1 MKIDIYFEIN
11 SVNKIKITK
20 FLENINWRICHVTK
34 RKMKIPL
41 LLKNNHIQI
50 LEGNIRSPNHPLL
63 LQYGEKLILEF
74 NCLIINNSI
83 QVNVQLSNYLQTK
96 FREWV
101 TESVWFPTVAEGQLW
116 PETSKDCKDQTWP
129 NFSLEVDMEDVTCY
143 VSGVIVARC
152 ATKTASSQ

>member
-1 MKIDIYFEIN
+1 MKIDIYFAIN
-11 SVNKIKITK
+11 LVNKIKITK

-50 LEGNIRSPNHPLL
+50 LEGNIRSPNHSLL

-83 QVNVQLSNYLQTK
+83 QVNIQLSNYLQTK

-101 TESVWFPTVAEGQLW
+101 TESVWFSTVTEG
-116 PETSKDCKDQTWP
+116 K
-129 NFSLEVDMEDVTCY
+129 
-143 VSGVIVARC
+143 I
-152 ATKTASSQ
+152 